1 MKPKKRQHIL
11 GFSYVV
17 NHKEQNWPYVLYMPN
32 NSTPSY
38 IFFDM
43 FNRPTKDEDI
53 KYLPLLWQTFSKDF
67 YTMGEE

>member
-1 MKPKKRQHIL
+1 MKPKKRKSVL

-17 NHKEQNWPYVLYMPN
+17 LNKEFNWPYILYIPDK
-32 NSTPSY
+32 STPSY

-43 FNRPTKDEDI
+43 FNRPTKDDNI
-53 KYLPLLWQTFSKDF
+53 KFVPLLWQTFSKDF